1 MAHMWCR
8 VTGWHQKDRGEGILR
23 SESTITQLPLPAISK
38 AVEWWCKLHLRFD
51 DVESSLDSA
60 CSHVH
65 SLV

>member
-8 VTGWHQKDRGEGILR
+8 VTGWLQKDKGEGILR
-23 SESTITQLPLPAISK
+23 SESTITQLCLQFLRLLNGGA
-38 AVEWWCKLHLRFD
+38 KLHLRFD